1 MLADLRTFVFIM
13 RQHGAHCRQERGM
26 QEFCRALS
34 LLPEHHMLV
43 ELVFVCAVLYGIHE
57 LHVDSEH

>member
-1 MLADLRTFVFIM
+1 
-13 RQHGAHCRQERGM
+13 M